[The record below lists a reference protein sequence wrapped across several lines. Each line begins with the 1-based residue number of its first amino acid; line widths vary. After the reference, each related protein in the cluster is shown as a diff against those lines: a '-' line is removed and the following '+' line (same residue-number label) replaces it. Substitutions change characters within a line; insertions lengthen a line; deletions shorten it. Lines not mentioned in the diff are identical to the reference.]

1 MMQGV
6 SGVGAVQFGH
16 EAPRSDCLAG
26 QLARSDAVDSYGYH
40 LNMKTEPHMYN
51 ISPTEELQFLRS
63 RVQILEREKAEMAVE
78 NQRLKDLL
86 VKEIPHLLSTM
97 WQTITSN
104 AGQASHHQPG
114 PSLSDSYMPGQY
126 KEQGCNLL
134 PSVSAA
140 IKSVQ
145 QELIAETGAYGHKLA
160 GGHNGA
166 DGDLF
171 ESLEEVSE
179 SLCPIAIR
187 EDGPNMYLSSPCSST
202 DSTSSLS
209 EHRPLLQ
216 NNTPIRQVEVY
227 PGSGIFCAEHA
238 WLAANMARSP
248 TAMVRALLL
257 GVFDMDTLLNSNLRG
272 GRSRRPS
279 YSDQHAP
286 LDPEK
291 LNAIYNATLARFP
304 LARKGQIGTGINSKL
319 SEIRFRS
326 RKVKRD
332 RRGR

>member
-1 MMQGV
+1 MQGV
-6 SGVGAVQFGH
+6 SGVGSVQFGH
-16 EAPRSDCLAG
+16 EAERSECLHTGA
-26 QLARSDAVDSYGYH
+26 AESYGYQM
-40 LNMKTEPHMYN
+40 NMKTEPHMFTIN
-51 ISPTEELQFLRS
+51 STEELQFLRT
-63 RVQILEREKAEMAVE
+63 RVQVLEREKAEMAAE

-97 WQTITSN
+97 WQTISNN
-104 AGQASHHQPG
+104 AGQSSVSQPG
-114 PSLSDSYMPGQY
+114 PVLSESVTAGVNSYMPVPY
-126 KEQGCNLL
+126 KEQDCDL
-134 PSVSAA
+134 PPAVSAA

-145 QELIAETGAYGHKLA
+145 QDMILETGSYGHKMA
-160 GGHNGA
+160 DSHNEV
-166 DGDLF
+166 DGVMF
-171 ESLEEVSE
+171 EAMEEMNGN
-179 SLCPIAIR
+179 LCPVVLR
-187 EDGPNMYLSSPCSST
+187 EDGNMYLSSPCSST
-202 DSTSSLS
+202 DSASSFS
-209 EHRPLLQ
+209 ENRTVNQ
-216 NNTPIRQVEVY
+216 NSTPVEVY
-227 PGSGIFCAEHA
+227 PGSGVFCAEHA

-279 YSDQHAP
+279 YSDHHAP